1 MTMAHAHPVAT
12 HAQSLSP
19 AISRRALNLK
29 PSVTVAVAQQARRL
43 REAGK
48 DVIGFTLGEP
58 DFDTPSFI
66 KQAAIRALEG
76 GQTKYMPTLGDTP
89 TRRVIAQ
96 KLTNDN
102 GIPGLT
108 PEHVAVSAG
117 AKQALYVLMHC
128 LFDHAAHGSQPQE
141 LLLPTPTWV
150 SYEPIAELAGA
161 RTIHL
166 PTSADRGFLLD
177 PDELDGAIT
186 PDSRAIVLCTPS
198 NPCGT
203 MYPEEHLRR
212 LARVIDHAARTR
224 APDLVVV
231 VDEIYEKLTYA
242 GVPHFSIGSIPEISE
257 RVITINGLS
266 KSYAMTGWRAG
277 YCACPGEFGL
287 RLMDAFN
294 ALQGQISTNVT
305 SFILPAIRE
314 AIEHGDESVRT
325 MRAAFQSRARL
336 MGERVGRIP
345 GLRSITPQGA
355 IYAFPD
361 VSSHFGRKSPSGL
374 EITSSLTFCKALL
387 DEQLLAVIPGEDFGP
402 PGVNYIRLSF
412 ACSEETINKGL
423 DRLDAF
429 VRSLR

>member
-1 MTMAHAHPVAT
+1 MTMAHAPEIPTNAPH
-12 HAQSLSP
+12 SSP

-29 PSVTVAVAQQARRL
+29 PSVTVAVAQQARKL

-66 KQAAIRALEG
+66 KQAAIRALEA

-89 TRRVIAQ
+89 TRKVIAD
-96 KLTNDN
+96 KLTRDN
-102 GIPGLT
+102 AIPGLT
-108 PEHVAVSAG
+108 PEHVTVSAG

-128 LFDHAAHGSQPQE
+128 LFDQPERGSAPQE

-166 PTSADRGFLLD
+166 PTSADRGFLVEPDDLD
-177 PDELDGAIT
+177 AAIT
-186 PDSRAIVLCTPS
+186 PRARAIVLCTPS

-203 MYPEEHLRR
+203 MYPEDHLRR
-212 LARVIDHAARTR
+212 LAGVIDHAARTR
-224 APDLVVV
+224 APDLVVI
-231 VDEIYEKLTYA
+231 VDEIYEKLTYT
-242 GVPHFSIGSIPEISE
+242 GLPHFSIGSIREISE

-277 YCACPGEFGL
+277 YCACPGAFGL
-287 RLMDAFN
+287 RLMDAIN

-325 MRAAFQSRARL
+325 MRGAFQARARL
-336 MGERVGRIP
+336 MGERVAQIP
-345 GLRSITPQGA
+345 GLRSIAPQGA

-361 VSSHFGRKSPSGL
+361 VSQHFGKRSPSGQ

-387 DEQLLAVIPGEDFGP
+387 DERLLAVIPGEDFGP
-402 PGVNYIRLSF
+402 PGVNHIRLSF
-412 ACSEETINKGL
+412 ACSEETIIKGL